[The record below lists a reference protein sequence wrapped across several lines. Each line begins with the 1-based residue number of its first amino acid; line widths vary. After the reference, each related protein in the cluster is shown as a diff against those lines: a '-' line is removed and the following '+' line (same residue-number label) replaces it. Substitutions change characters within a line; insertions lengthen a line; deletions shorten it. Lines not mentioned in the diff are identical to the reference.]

1 MVEMAE
7 DPAAASGDI
16 VDEDIASRGVAVG
29 SVALL
34 ESSDGKVNFSKF
46 RNGFFLIDDVRSGS
60 PKSRRMEQ
68 ISKRTCS
75 TTMVL

>member
-16 VDEDIASRGVAVG
+16 VAEDIASRGVAVG

-46 RNGFFLIDDVRSGS
+46 RIGFFLIDDVRSGS